1 MDEIVF
7 YINQF
12 VFIVYIIFEIIILLL
27 SLWTP
32 NLLKVL
38 FYIRFI
44 AVFIISIGSIF
55 YPIIGLKCSIHFIV
69 MHNVLFNYCK
79 NIFKDL
85 SLMYSI
91 VLSTTRILDSFN
103 EKNYNEYIKNC
114 PFTLNSESIYEKRR
128 CELLTITNN
137 TEYKYQYICS
147 YNASENFEGDKTK
160 EGFNKIICTS
170 ELNNINEN
178 NEIIS
183 KFKKIYNKSNY
194 HDTNLFYCSRI
205 DVPEKNKFI
214 KDEYCNIENDYNNLI
229 NWIKIIGQ
237 TLIIIISQLSKILN
251 NDITNRLNYILG
263 GLGPIINAL
272 EEEERDTEYDEE
284 NENNVSFIEEED
296 ENIILE
302 NHTIFNVGVN
312 IKDFI
317 ENEEKH
323 KID

>member
-1 MDEIVF
+1 MDKIVF

-12 VFIVYIIFEIIILLL
+12 VFIIYIIFEIIILLF
-27 SLWTP
+27 SLWTS

-44 AVFIISIGSIF
+44 AVFILSIGSII

-137 TEYKYQYICS
+137 TQYKYQYICS
-147 YNASENFEGDKTK
+147 YNASKDFNGDTTK
-160 EGFNKIICTS
+160 EGLDKIICKS

-183 KFKKIYNKSNY
+183 KFKKIYNNKNNN
-194 HDTNLFYCSRI
+194 DTNIFYCCRI
-205 DVPEKNKFI
+205 DAPEKNKFI
-214 KDEYCNIENDYNNLI
+214 KDEYCNKENKYNNLI
-229 NWIKIIGQ
+229 RWIKIIGEF
-237 TLIIIISQLSKILN
+237 LIIIISRLNKRLN
-251 NDITNRLNYILG
+251 NNITNRVNYFIGVLD
-263 GLGPIINAL
+263 PIINAL
-272 EEEERDTEYDEE
+272 EEEERETEYDEE
-284 NENNVSFIEEED
+284 NENNVSFNEEED

-302 NHTIFNVGVN
+302 NHNIFNVGVN
-312 IKDFI
+312 IKEFI
-317 ENEEKH
+317 KNEEKQ